1 MGQLLGRRG
10 LTRFW
15 SQTCRTLHHL
25 TTTKS
30 FWIHL
35 VNHTSRRR
43 PVPLPFSA
51 KDAPSQ
57 PSNEQYRRAVLTTLK
72 LEAKWTR
79 AESPTKPIYP
89 RVYRTP
95 DYQPS
100 EFANQRQIWVWP
112 LSDGMHF
119 VSMSIEYH
127 LRLWNIAT
135 GKIEQT
141 ICVGGLPL
149 CWDYY
154 LDNEGVTLIVNV
166 HENLNVLY
174 VLHCL
179 FDLWGLSKFS
189 DEEVFKVWR
198 HIWEDKSCS
207 LKIRQQIKGDIRSN
221 FIEREH
227 AGCVGVIEP
236 TCFIYLVNWCTGD
249 SVYVT
254 TPLNVSHTVPPITA
268 RRRSE
273 NRSLTHSQPR
283 PLQPSLHSTRS
294 PLCMPTITRTRS
306 LR

>member
-1 MGQLLGRRG
+1 MLWISLRYLGCPWG
-10 LTRFW
+10 GATSKWLTVFW

-25 TTTKS
+25 TTTKI

-43 PVPLPFSA
+43 PVPLPFSGN
-51 KDAPSQ
+51 DAPSQ

-79 AESPTKPIYP
+79 AETHTNPISS

-100 EFANQRQIWVWP
+100 EFANHRQIWVWP

-119 VSMSIEYH
+119 LSMSIEYY

-135 GKIEQT
+135 GEIEQT

-154 LDNEGVTLIVNV
+154 LDDEGVTLIANV
-166 HENLNVLY
+166 QEDLNVLY

-179 FDLWGLSKFS
+179 FDPW
-189 DEEVFKVWR
+189 
-198 HIWEDKSCS
+198 
-207 LKIRQQIKGDIRSN
+207 N
-221 FIEREH
+221 
-227 AGCVGVIEP
+227 
-236 TCFIYLVNWCTGD
+236 
-249 SVYVT
+249 
-254 TPLNVSHTVPPITA
+254 
-268 RRRSE
+268 
-273 NRSLTHSQPR
+273 
-283 PLQPSLHSTRS
+283 
-294 PLCMPTITRTRS
+294 
-306 LR
+306 